1 MGRVAVI
8 GRSLSSEAPRRW
20 AMLRFPEMKGT
31 LSYLP
36 QRAPMGMEA
45 LSLFWHT
52 AACKVSTPQNSGTRL
67 FQGLAHGIIDRIQCN
82 GWMKSRTIAFL
93 GQSIFCRQQ
102 QAIHAS
108 IKPAHASLS
117 TNGPPKFPRRFRV
130 RSCVLDRRMKAGSK
144 ITGATTWRVF

>member
-8 GRSLSSEAPRRW
+8 GQALSSEAPRRW

-36 QRAPMGMEA
+36 QRARMKIEA
-45 LSLFWHT
+45 LLLFWHI
-52 AACKVSTPQNSGTRL
+52 AVCRVSTPQNSGTML
-67 FQGLAHGIIDRIQCN
+67 FQALAHGIIDRIQCN
-82 GWMKSRTIAFL
+82 GWVKSRTMAFR

-108 IKPAHASLS
+108 IKPAHVSMS

-130 RSCVLDRRMKAGSK
+130 RSCVLNGRGES
-144 ITGATTWRVF
+144 G